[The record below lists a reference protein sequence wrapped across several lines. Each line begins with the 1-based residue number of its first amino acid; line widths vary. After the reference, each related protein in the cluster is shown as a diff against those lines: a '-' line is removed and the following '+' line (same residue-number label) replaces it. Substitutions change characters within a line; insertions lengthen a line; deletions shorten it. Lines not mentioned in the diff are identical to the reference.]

1 MKANEVTI
9 VAASINEE
17 SVEVLLV
24 NYSSTDTT
32 LCKGQA
38 IGSVQD
44 VVQVNKEGH
53 EKLPEVITEDL
64 IQYGT
69 NITQV

>member
-1 MKANEVTI
+1 M
-9 VAASINEE
+9 
-17 SVEVLLV
+17 EVLLV

-32 LCKGQA
+32 LFKGQA
-38 IGSVQD
+38 IGSVQA